1 MSFIVFHAN
10 FICDPSSFYSR
21 GSSAKGKADMKTN
34 KVMYA
39 LIKKSKN
46 EIIASNKEENEE
58 TRSVMR
64 NAKDNLG
71 SVMRNAEDNLGS
83 KIDHIVQLLSAQK
96 PQSHEDLMS
105 LLVSMESY
113 ATLCTKGKRKRATE
127 PRNKNAYYARD
138 SQKKGRI

>member
-1 MSFIVFHAN
+1 
-10 FICDPSSFYSR
+10 
-21 GSSAKGKADMKTN
+21 MKTN
-34 KVMYA
+34 KVMDK
-39 LIKKSKN
+39 LIEKSKN

-96 PQSHEDLMS
+96 PQRPNVVACFNGILCYPVHQGQAKEING
-105 LLVSMESY
+105 
-113 ATLCTKGKRKRATE
+113 AT
-127 PRNKNAYYARD
+127 
-138 SQKKGRI
+138 

>member
-1 MSFIVFHAN
+1 
-10 FICDPSSFYSR
+10 
-21 GSSAKGKADMKTN
+21 MKTN
-34 KVMYA
+34 KVMDK
-39 LIKKSKN
+39 LIEKSKN
-46 EIIASNKEENEE
+46 EIIASNKKENEE

-113 ATLCTKGKRKRATE
+113 ATLCTKGKRKRSME
-127 PRNKNAYYARD
+127 PRNKNALYARD
-138 SQKKGRI
+138 SQEKGRI